1 MLRKIIRKLLENLS
15 FFYINNMKEVEFED
29 KEITNFI
36 KKKLVKD
43 YNSKKNLKKTHL
55 IFNKK
60 IFKIIN

>member
-43 YNSKKNLKKTHL
+43 YNSKKNIKKTNL

>member
-36 KKKLVKD
+36 KK
-43 YNSKKNLKKTHL
+43 TC
-55 IFNKK
+55 
-60 IFKIIN
+60 